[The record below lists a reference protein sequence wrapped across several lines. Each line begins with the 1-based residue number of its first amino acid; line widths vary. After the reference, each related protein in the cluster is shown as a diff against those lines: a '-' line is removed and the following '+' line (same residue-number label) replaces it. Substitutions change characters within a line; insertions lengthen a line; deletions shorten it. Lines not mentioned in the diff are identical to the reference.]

1 VSGIVEALIEIEAA
15 GAALRLDGDRV
26 KIRYQDEMQRQ
37 DLAEQ
42 VGLLRTRRVEVA
54 ELLRVR
60 ATIPEMPPGVRLIRW
75 NLKQPPI
82 AIEACA
88 VVTDPSL
95 FALRTL
101 EQLRAVMVEPARWV
115 GWTLPQLIDRLR
127 QVGVDVSVNETGE
140 SSQLGHS

>member
-1 VSGIVEALIEIEAA
+1 MEALIEIETA

-26 KIRYQDEMQRQ
+26 KICYQDEMQRQ
-37 DLAEQ
+37 ELAKQ

-75 NLKQPPI
+75 NLKQPPV

-101 EQLRAVMVEPARWV
+101 EQLKTVMVEPARWV

-127 QVGVDVSVNETGE
+127 QVGVDVAVSEIGE
-140 SSQLGHS
+140 SIQLGHS